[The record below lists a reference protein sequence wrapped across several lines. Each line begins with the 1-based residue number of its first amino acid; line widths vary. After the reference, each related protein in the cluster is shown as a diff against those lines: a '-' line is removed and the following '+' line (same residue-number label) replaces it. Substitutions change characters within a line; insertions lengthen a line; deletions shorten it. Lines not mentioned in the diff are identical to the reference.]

1 MKPDTRRNGAAR
13 ITLGALAIL
22 IGLLCAQPALAQID
36 QFNGN
41 DGLTDAGSP
50 KWQFELTPFLW
61 LPNTNAKIGLGRA
74 PGLDP
79 SVNLPRPTLAD
90 VIGKLDF
97 AADCACLVRY
107 GDWSGEVNFLYV
119 AVSAT
124 KPVMPL
130 PRGPTALVNSKV
142 SLFLIAPGVGYRVVR
157 ATPTNPFSMDVRAG
171 FAYNDVSADANF
183 QGSRLARSGSH
194 SSNFV
199 QPWIGERMNYIISPK
214 WRIDHTFALTGLGVD
229 GVVGYNGNIGLAYLV
244 SSGFDLSAGYAVDQI
259 NRNNTGRT
267 GLNNSVSL
275 FEYGPYVAAGFRF

>member
-1 MKPDTRRNGAAR
+1 MKPDPRRNGAAR
-13 ITLGALAIL
+13 ITLGALAML

-50 KWQFELTPFLW
+50 KWQFELTPYLV
-61 LPNTNAKIGLGRA
+61 LPHTNAKIGLGRA

-97 AADCACLVRY
+97 AFDCACLVRY
-107 GDWSGEVNFLYV
+107 GDWSGEVNLLYV
-119 AVSAT
+119 AVSAS

-130 PRGPTALVNSKV
+130 PRGPTAVVKSKV
-142 SLFLIAPGVGYRVVR
+142 SLFLISPGVGYRVVR
-157 ATPTNPFSMDVRAG
+157 ATAANPFSMDVRAG
-171 FAYNDVSADANF
+171 FTYDDFNANANF
-183 QGSRLARSGSH
+183 QGSRLALSGSH
-194 SSNFV
+194 SSDFV
-199 QPWIGERMNYIISPK
+199 QPWVGERMNYIISPK

-229 GVVGYNGNIGLAYLV
+229 GVVGYNGNVGLSYLV

>member
-1 MKPDTRRNGAAR
+1 MKPDTRHNGAAWP
-13 ITLGALAIL
+13 TLSALAM
-22 IGLLCAQPALAQID
+22 LLALLSAQPALAQID

-41 DGLTDAGSP
+41 DGLTDAGAP
-50 KWQFELTPFLW
+50 KWQFELTPYLW

-74 PGLDP
+74 PGLDT

-107 GDWSGEVNFLYV
+107 GDWSGEVNFLYL

-142 SLFLIAPGVGYRVVR
+142 SLFVISPGVGYRVVR
-157 ATPTNPFSMDVRAG
+157 ATATNRFSMDVRAG
-171 FAYNDVSADANF
+171 FSYDDVNANANF
-183 QGSRLARSGSH
+183 QGSRLALSGSH
-194 SSNFV
+194 STNFV
-199 QPWIGERMNYIISPK
+199 QPWVGERMNYIISPK
-214 WRIDHTFALTGLGVD
+214 WRIDHAFALTGLGVD
-229 GVVGYNGNIGLAYLV
+229 GVVGYNGNLGLNYLV
-244 SSGFDLSAGYAVDQI
+244 SSGFDVSAGYAVDQI